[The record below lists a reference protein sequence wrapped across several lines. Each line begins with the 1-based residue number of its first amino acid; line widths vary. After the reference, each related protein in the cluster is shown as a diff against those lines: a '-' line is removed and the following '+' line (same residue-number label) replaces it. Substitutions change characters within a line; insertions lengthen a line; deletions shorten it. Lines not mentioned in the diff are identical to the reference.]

1 MIIVEYLRL
10 CIRLLCWVLTI
21 LIFLRAI
28 LSWFPIDP
36 GSRLTLLLYQLTEP
50 VLAPLRRIMPR
61 TGMIDLSPM
70 IAIIILQILANLV

>member
-1 MIIVEYLRL
+1 MIFLDYLRL
-10 CIRLLCWVLTI
+10 CIQLLCWVLTI

-36 GSRLTLLLYQLTEP
+36 GSRLMLLLYQLTEP

-70 IAIIILQILANLV
+70 IAIIILQIIANLV